1 MSKEIAALWDSGCRH
16 ACKVA
21 DCRVCGD
28 QQPILRSLIPA
39 RPSKPLPSRS
49 RDEGS
54 GVALLCVIVNVA
66 DSDDPNM
73 PVNVPSVSIVLVK
86 AKNAVQLV
94 VLIAMPVDKM
104 PPPEGS
110 EILTA
115 VIGPQPPQPGP
126 VSLALVKLVIAAD
139 TPVPVITEGMV
150 NEKLDAKVPL
160 GDVNVYTT
168 FAETGR
174 ANSAPRTAILR
185 NPTRHDRLKFGMAF
199 SSVLGGTV
207 GREFTS
213 ALAGVN

>member
-1 MSKEIAALWDSGCRH
+1 
-16 ACKVA
+16 
-21 DCRVCGD
+21 
-28 QQPILRSLIPA
+28 
-39 RPSKPLPSRS
+39 
-49 RDEGS
+49 
-54 GVALLCVIVNVA
+54 
-66 DSDDPNM
+66 M